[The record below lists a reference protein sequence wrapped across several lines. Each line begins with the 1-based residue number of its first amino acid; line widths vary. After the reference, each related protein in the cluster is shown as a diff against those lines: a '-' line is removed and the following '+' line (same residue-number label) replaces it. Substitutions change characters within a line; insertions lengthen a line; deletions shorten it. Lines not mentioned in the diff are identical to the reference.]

1 MWLIRVAGTCS
12 VIAKSSRRLS
22 DSNNRVSKC
31 LSVSGVPR
39 PARAARWDLYDGA
52 WPILQTLFQTDLNCI
67 YLGGSKNCNW
77 SVNKNSRSWHIT
89 LLKLL
94 CCQTMVRICLNIQRH
109 VQSSG
114 TIWVSGLVFK
124 SAYFSTP
131 PSKVLTMTLWKSQLR
146 PRKTL

>member
-22 DSNNRVSKC
+22 DSNNLVSKC

-39 PARAARWDLYDGA
+39 PARAARWYLYDGA

-94 CCQTMVRICLNIQRH
+94 CCQTMARICLNIQRH
-109 VQSSG
+109 IQVKSSG

-131 PSKVLTMTLWKSQLR
+131 PSKVLTMTWWSLR
-146 PRKTL
+146 YK